1 MHLYLLPSN
10 HPKFIVL
17 IIPLRQM
24 NERMHVTVS
33 LNYSIIH
40 LFSCL
45 FFVYFLNHRH
55 FF

>member
-1 MHLYLLPSN
+1 MHPYLLPSN

-40 LFSCL
+40 LFSC
-45 FFVYFLNHRH
+45 FFCV
-55 FF
+55 FFEL